1 MDAQTNPPPLGE
13 IKQKKKG
20 PPGALLFVPAA
31 LNRGAFLVWLK
42 RIHAWTGFWGAL
54 AFLIVG
60 SSGMLLNHRA
70 TLKIDTGAPR
80 EVMSADIAVDPTLI
94 RSPEDLGKWAQG
106 QFGLTIEPRA
116 PRAEGGGG
124 GQREGRRGGG
134 RPQGASAGAPQAQA
148 GERVELMGKEV
159 KQAEVWKQ
167 SFNASNGVLN
177 VEYVPGSASVK
188 AAKQEQNV
196 AGFIKNLHKG
206 VGMSW
211 VWILFIDTMAGGLIA
226 MALTGALLWSRMHGP
241 RLAAVGIV
249 AGSLALGLFA
259 ALPNLV

>member
-1 MDAQTNPPPLGE
+1 MDAQTNPPPMGE
-13 IKQKKKG
+13 TRAKKKS
-20 PPGALLFVPAA
+20 PPGTLLFVPAA

-42 RIHAWTGFWGAL
+42 RVHAWTGFWGAL
-54 AFLIVG
+54 AFLIIG
-60 SSGMLLNHRA
+60 ASGMLLNHRS

-80 EVMSADIAVDPTLI
+80 EVMSADIAVDPALI
-94 RSPEDLGKWAQG
+94 KSPEDLGKWAKAE
-106 QFGLTIEPRA
+106 FGLSLEPRA

-124 GQREGRRGGG
+124 GGQKAGERGGE
-134 RPQGASAGAPQAQA
+134 RSQS
-148 GERVELMGKEV
+148 GERVELMGREV

-167 SFNASNGVLN
+167 QFNAANGLLN

-188 AAKQEQNV
+188 ASKQEQNL

-241 RLAAVGIV
+241 RLAAVGITT
-249 AGSLALGLFA
+249 GSLMLALFA
-259 ALPNLV
+259 ALPNMV

>member
-13 IKQKKKG
+13 TRKKKG
-20 PPGALLFVPAA
+20 PPGTLLFVPAA

-54 AFLIVG
+54 AFLIIG
-60 SSGMLLNHRA
+60 TSGMLLNHRA

-94 RSPEDLGKWAQG
+94 KSPEDLGKWAQG
-106 QFGLTIEPRA
+106 QFGLSIEPRA

-124 GQREGRRGGG
+124 APRGEGQRGG
-134 RPQGASAGAPQAQA
+134 RDGAQAGKPQAQA

-167 SFNASNGVLN
+167 QFNAANGLLN
-177 VEYVPGSASVK
+177 VEYVPGSVSVK
-188 AAKQEQNV
+188 ASQQEQNV

-211 VWILFIDTMAGGLIA
+211 VWILFIDTMAGGLVA

-249 AGSLALGLFA
+249 VGSLALGLFA